1 MILELCNDVP
11 VQDSASL
18 PSLVVNIQVRMLL
31 RKAVSF
37 HREALSFIKS
47 DSFRLVYVK
56 MAEMQP
62 DAFLKNPRWGEG
74 QGNQLLCSKFIALP
88 KDSV

>member
-18 PSLVVNIQVRMLL
+18 HSLVVNIQVRMLP

-37 HREALSFIKS
+37 HREALSFIKN

-62 DAFLKNPRWGEG
+62 DESLKKIPDGGRGREISCCAVS
-74 QGNQLLCSKFIALP
+74 L
-88 KDSV
+88 